1 MRKLSKQKILIYS
14 TGYHSRLIFR
24 SQKKNY
30 LIKGF
35 LDRNFNL
42 HGKKIF
48 GNYKIFN
55 PQNHN
60 QIKFDKIL
68 FAGRSD
74 IDVNRIIKFY
84 NFPKEKIIKLKK
96 IDITPI
102 KKKIVKRENQT
113 IKMIKNFV
121 KVMHQNNFEHMF
133 THSSLLAILRK
144 DYFAR
149 YSDVDIF
156 ILNKDFNKVYL
167 NLKKQLN
174 KYSIK
179 KYLHNKN
186 SKQITIS
193 ENLSHYN
200 MDREAATIDIA
211 SIILKKNKYFYKSFK
226 KKKFSIPSY
235 QFDKKIIYRYKK
247 INFFIPYETQNYM
260 KLLYNVAWF
269 KRPKDWSQ

>member
-1 MRKLSKQKILIYS
+1 MQEILIYS
-14 TGYHSRLIFR
+14 TGYHSRLTFR
-24 SQKKNY
+24 TQKKNY
-30 LIKGF
+30 IIKGF
-35 LDRNFNL
+35 FDRDFNL

-68 FAGRSD
+68 FAGRTNK
-74 IDVNRIIKFY
+74 DVNKIIKKY
-84 NFPKEKIIKLKK
+84 NFSKKKIIKLKK
-96 IDITPI
+96 IDITPS
-102 KKKIVKRENQT
+102 KKKITNRENQT

-121 KVMHQNNFEHMF
+121 KVMNQKNFQHMF
-133 THSSLLAILRK
+133 TNSSLLAILRK

-156 ILNKDFNKVYL
+156 ILNKDFNNVYS
-167 NLKKQLN
+167 NLTKKLN

-193 ENLSHYN
+193 ENISPYN
-200 MDREAATIDIA
+200 MDREAATIDII
-211 SIILKKNKYFYKSFK
+211 SLFLEKNKYTYIDLNQK
-226 KKKFSIPSY
+226 KIKIPSY
-235 QFDKKIIYRYKK
+235 QFNKKIIYRYKK
-247 INFFIPYETQNYM
+247 INFFIPFRIRKYM
-260 KLLYNVAWF
+260 KLLYNDTWF